1 MFGYIQTWIE
11 TVNSDEFSD
20 PHPIAIELLQMEDGD
35 WRARLE
41 SEGYTL
47 LDTQGNRYM
56 SQLAPTLA
64 EAASLLDAQC
74 LKDLNNR

>member
-1 MFGYIQTWIE
+1 MLGYTQTWIA

-20 PHPIAIELLQMEDGD
+20 PQPIAIELLQMEDGE

-47 LDTQGNRYM
+47 LDTQGQRYM
-56 SQLAPTLA
+56 SQSASSLT
-64 EAASLLDAQC
+64 AAAALLDAQC
-74 LKDLNNR
+74 QRDLK